1 MSSSAA
7 APDVVVRADASLRRP
22 GLVGPIGRLLTWRAA
37 AGWPG
42 VALVVGVWLALIAWG
57 QAVLWANGRLP
68 VGSID
73 PQLAVLSAY
82 TPYGIAATI
91 VGSRIAAG
99 ALRRFWPA
107 TGWPDSERDDWTRRF
122 MSLPA
127 GAEWLVLAFGAV
139 VGLGALAAAPAGLL
153 GPEIGRSWTYLAYL
167 PTYVLGYAILA
178 AGTFIALRWLGLVA
192 RIHREAAA
200 IDPFDRGPIYAFS
213 RVTGWA
219 GLVYLG
225 GIYYTLAFNSSL
237 QGQVFGIAFLAISML
252 VSVLAFVVPLWGI
265 HTRLIQAKAELLSDL
280 DRRAS
285 ALSAEMYARIDA
297 GAFDSTK
304 VVSDSIGGL
313 GLLRDRIEHLP
324 TWPWPPQ
331 LLRGFLSALLLPV
344 VVYVVTRVISN
355 LLA

>member
-1 MSSSAA
+1 
-7 APDVVVRADASLRRP
+7 
-22 GLVGPIGRLLTWRAA
+22 
-37 AGWPG
+37 
-42 VALVVGVWLALIAWG
+42 
-57 QAVLWANGRLP
+57 
-68 VGSID
+68 
-73 PQLAVLSAY
+73 
-82 TPYGIAATI
+82 
-91 VGSRIAAG
+91 
-99 ALRRFWPA
+99 
-107 TGWPDSERDDWTRRF
+107 
-122 MSLPA
+122 
-127 GAEWLVLAFGAV
+127 
-139 VGLGALAAAPAGLL
+139 
-153 GPEIGRSWTYLAYL
+153 
-167 PTYVLGYAILA
+167 
-178 AGTFIALRWLGLVA
+178 
-192 RIHREAAA
+192 
-200 IDPFDRGPIYAFS
+200 
-213 RVTGWA
+213 
-219 GLVYLG
+219 
-225 GIYYTLAFNSSL
+225 
-237 QGQVFGIAFLAISML
+237 ML